1 MSENKDDI
9 SKLLEEYKEQKNN
22 KITEQQPLEP
32 PKRRDELI
40 DFAKND
46 TEEKQKKAKKEKPK
60 KSPEEIEALKQ
71 ARKEKLKKISKI
83 VFSKKVIFSLLA
95 IILVIAIGFGI
106 KFAIGYSKTAYLNPY
121 KDKYPD
127 VEFPAGILEKYCD
140 DYGSTPDT
148 MGYISI
154 SDTDTN
160 MYLTKAD
167 MQPITDISSTYNYVV
182 YLDTKELE
190 QHYKNAEAYNNS
202 YKEIF
207 FSNLFEDYTFEVAGA
222 FYTNTKA
229 EDDNGYILPYNTT
242 EEMTFQST
250 NQFLERVNS
259 RMLYTVKG
267 VDLTRQDTL
276 LTISC
281 PTDYKEDYRFVVVCK
296 AVDKINTDASAA
308 DKQPDRIHKTDSEFK
323 ESNMENPYRFAG
335 KWYPEIITYDAEGNE
350 TTYKK
355 TIEDYQIDNPE

>member
-1 MSENKDDI
+1 MHENKDDI
-9 SKLLEEYKEQKNN
+9 GKLLDEYKEQRKN

-40 DFAKND
+40 DFSKD
-46 TEEKQKKAKKEKPK
+46 DVEEKVKKPKKEKPK
-60 KSPEEIEALKQ
+60 KSPEEIEAQKQ
-71 ARKEKLKKISKI
+71 ERKEKLKKLTKI
-83 VFSKKVIFSLLA
+83 IFSKKVLFSLLA
-95 IILVIAIGFGI
+95 VILAVAVGFGV
-106 KFAIGYSKTAYLNPY
+106 KFAVGYSKTAYLNPY

-127 VEFPAGILEKYCD
+127 VEFPVGILEKYCD

-160 MYLTKAD
+160 QYLTKSD
-167 MQPITDISSTYNYVV
+167 MQPITDINSTYNYVV
-182 YLDTKELE
+182 YLETKELE
-190 QHYKNAEAYNNS
+190 QHYKNAEAYNNA

-207 FSNLFEDYTFEVAGA
+207 FSNLFEDFTFEVAGA

-229 EDDNGYILPYNTT
+229 EDDDGYIFPYNTT
-242 EEMTFQST
+242 EKMTFEST
-250 NQFLERVNS
+250 NQFLERINS
-259 RMLYTVKG
+259 RLLYNVKG

-281 PTDYKEDYRFVVVCK
+281 PTDYKDGYRFVIVCK
-296 AVDKINTDASAA
+296 AVDKINTDAAA
-308 DKQPDRIHKTDSEFK
+308 TDKKPERIHRTDSEYK
-323 ESNMENPYRFAG
+323 ESNTENPYRFAG
-335 KWYPEIITYDAEGNE
+335 KWYPEIITYDNDGNE

-355 TIEDYQIDNPE
+355 TIEDYQIK